1 MIQNLTICYKKKNNI
16 MLNEFVDFKAENLL
30 DDCEMNININLRKHN
45 IVFNQLFLNEFG
57 K

>member
-1 MIQNLTICYKKKNNI
+1 

-30 DDCEMNININLRKHN
+30 DDYEMNININLRKHN
-45 IVFNQLFLNEFG
+45 IIFNQLFLNEFG